1 MSTAENGGFSL
12 LRINALSSLI
22 KSYLSLCHEVSQSR
36 AGQVVSILKLSP
48 GLQGEGEG

>member
-1 MSTAENGGFSL
+1 MQDPHAMVK
-12 LRINALSSLI
+12 AVSSLI
-22 KSYLSLCHEVSQSR
+22 KSYLSLFGKVSQSR